1 MSRFSMIQVVAS
13 DSVSMYGLVC
23 GIGGLNLE
31 DGLAR
36 VGRILVV
43 MLVGRERS
51 KDSGEDGD
59 SGRLVGLLLE
69 DADCCR
75 AKLVLYR
82 ASALEI
88 EGGLVLGSGSL
99 EGGYGWSGGGRFCG
113 DAGVRRVCRVD

>member
-1 MSRFSMIQVVAS
+1 MH
-13 DSVSMYGLVC
+13 GLVC
-23 GIGGLNLE
+23 GIGGLDLE

-36 VGRILVV
+36 VGRTLVV
-43 MLVGRERS
+43 TLVGRERS
-51 KDSGEDGD
+51 KDSGEEGD

-88 EGGLVLGSGSL
+88 QGGLVLDSGSL
-99 EGGYGWSGGGRFCG
+99 EGDNGWSGGGRFCG
-113 DAGVRRVCRVD
+113 GASVRRVCRVD